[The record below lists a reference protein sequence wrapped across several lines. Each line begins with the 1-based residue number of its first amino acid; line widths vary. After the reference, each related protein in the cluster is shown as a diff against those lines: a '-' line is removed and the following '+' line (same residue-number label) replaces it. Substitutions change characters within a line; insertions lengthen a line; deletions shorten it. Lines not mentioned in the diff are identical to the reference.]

1 MRQKSLL
8 QVLLTLLL
16 AVAFVSPAAAE
27 IKLPTIIGDNM
38 VLQREMPVPIWGW
51 AEPKEKISV
60 TFDNQSVAT
69 IADKDGKWKITLKE
83 LKASADPKGMAIRG
97 DKSEPVDLKNILVG
111 EVWVCSGQSNMEWP
125 MTRTAKSAEEI
136 EAAKYPEIRLFKLP
150 KTQANEPQ
158 DNCPGSW
165 SECSPATV
173 KDFSAV
179 GFFFGRHLYKDLGVP
194 IGLIRTAWGGTPAEN
209 WTKKEIL
216 ESHDILKPL
225 VGRGSK
231 LYNAMIHPLIPFAI
245 RGAIWYQGESN
256 CSRAFQYRTLFPAMI
271 KNWRDDW
278 GQGDFP
284 FGFVQ
289 LAPFRYGR
297 QDPACCAEL
306 WEAQVMTLKGLP
318 NIGMAVTTDI
328 TTLRNIHPPNK
339 QDVGLRLGLWA
350 MATVYGKKDLVYS
363 GPIYKSMKVEGD
375 KIRLEFD
382 HTGGGLASSDGKP
395 LIDFTIAGEDQKF
408 EPATAAIDG
417 KTIVVQSDKV
427 NNPVA
432 VRFGWYDTATPNLIN
447 KECLPASPF
456 RTDSWKGVTEP
467 KE

>member
-1 MRQKSLL
+1 M
-8 QVLLTLLL
+8 
-16 AVAFVSPAAAE
+16 
-27 IKLPTIIGDNM
+27 
-38 VLQREMPVPIWGW
+38 
-51 AEPKEKISV
+51 
-60 TFDNQSVAT
+60 
-69 IADKDGKWKITLKE
+69 
-83 LKASADPKGMAIRG
+83 
-97 DKSEPVDLKNILVG
+97 
-111 EVWVCSGQSNMEWP
+111 
-125 MTRTAKSAEEI
+125 
-136 EAAKYPEIRLFKLP
+136 
-150 KTQANEPQ
+150 
-158 DNCPGSW
+158 
-165 SECSPATV
+165 

-209 WTKKEIL
+209 WTKKEVL
-216 ESHDILKPL
+216 ESHDILKSL

-256 CSRAFQYRTLFPAMI
+256 CSRAFQYRTLFSAMI

-289 LAPFRYGR
+289 LAPFRYGGK
-297 QDPACCAEL
+297 DPACCAEL
-306 WEAQVMTLKGLP
+306 WEAQVMALKGLP
-318 NIGMAVTTDI
+318 NVGMAVTTDI

-350 MATVYGKKDLVYS
+350 MGTVYGKKDLVYS
-363 GPIYKSMKVEGD
+363 GPIYKSMKVDGD

-382 HTGGGLASSDGKP
+382 HTGGGLASSDSEP
-395 LIDFTIAGEDQKF
+395 LKDFTIAGEDQKF
-408 EPATAAIDG
+408 EPATATIDG

-427 NNPVA
+427 KKPVA

-447 KECLPASPF
+447 KEGLPASPF
-456 RTDSWKGVTEP
+456 RTDKWKGVTEP